1 MKLIFFHRRAEYNP
15 CHSTRKPFSTMH
27 VIVWE
32 KPVGGVFVVGAAEIV
47 FIFCQCPCNGKA
59 GSVCSLQA
67 EIGVVPSHPVYQFF
81 YLVCTAHRF
90 SQCQQCAVILFRIL
104 ADNSCP
110 TGNRQATVI
119 LHRFFIQISLCW
131 NAHISVLVSGVNVVN
146 LLDFTKDK
154 ITYIIDD

>member
-90 SQCQQCAVILFRIL
+90 CQCQQCAVILFRIL

-119 LHRFFIQISLCW
+119 LHRFLFFRNTHILSLFVVYIFYFLIAIRFVNQIPYFL
-131 NAHISVLVSGVNVVN
+131 
-146 LLDFTKDK
+146 F
-154 ITYIIDD
+154 Y

>member
-1 MKLIFFHRRAEYNP
+1 MKLIFFLRRAEYNP

-90 SQCQQCAVILFRIL
+90 SQCQQCTVILFRIL

-119 LHRFFIQISLCW
+119 LHRFF
-131 NAHISVLVSGVNVVN
+131 HTDFFVLKCSH
-146 LLDFTKDK
+146 FSSC
-154 ITYIIDD
+154 

>member
-90 SQCQQCAVILFRIL
+90 SQCQQCAVTLFRIL

-110 TGNRQATVI
+110 TSLFINNRTISSISSASWRIIAARRETVRQLSFLI
-119 LHRFFIQISLCW
+119 VFFIQISLC
-131 NAHISVLVSGVNVVN
+131 
-146 LLDFTKDK
+146 
-154 ITYIIDD
+154 

>member
-104 ADNSCP
+104 ADNEVVSKRWHNLFYILQFCYIFFWLCCFFLMHLATSCYIP
-110 TGNRQATVI
+110 I
-119 LHRFFIQISLCW
+119 IS
-131 NAHISVLVSGVNVVN
+131 GY
-146 LLDFTKDK
+146 K
-154 ITYIIDD
+154 